1 MSNFKKFLALALA
14 AMMVVGMMVFA
25 PAASAYE
32 PTGEY
37 KDSIAL
43 LNAFDVMLGDGVS
56 FGEKEEVTR
65 WQMALLIARIVTGE
79 TGNAMW
85 EGEKSDYFTDVTA
98 EHFPGAIDFC
108 AELGIIKG
116 VGDNKYDPEAPII
129 YQDALTMIVRL
140 LGYETET
147 TTYPWGYI
155 LESRN
160 IYYSVDDNPEHDVYL
175 GAKIN
180 TGYKT
185 NLLREEVAEL
195 LAVMIYVPVLN
206 AAGKPGANLIT
217 SGLKCEDLG
226 TYTLVATNTAATI
239 GLTKVEEGATLGT
252 GEISK
257 LPAYGKVTFVKYD
270 TEKKAIDKV
279 EVSVANVTKG
289 DLDLNNYLGFTA
301 KLARVK
307 KTIVA
312 KMDSVTVYDAGKFK
326 LDGAKIK
333 IGKTSYATTVYGASE
348 TSVFVDATADD
359 LSLNGRVYLCGK
371 AARFVPYKTVK
382 AVYPIDVA
390 VKKAKGWPAD
400 ATLKLYYVAAS
411 GYQAAV
417 KDVVASIAANAQG
430 KYVQGKVLAP
440 NKVSNGTGA
449 KDSTTAR
456 TALDDFS
463 FRASTSLCTAVDG
476 SIIWGE
482 PFLGNITTVG
492 NASFITVVEHPD
504 IVTGTAKFNG
514 TGDKVV
520 KLGDTEFSVG
530 YAAAGSPVNGWYYS
544 FADIEQ
550 GDIENFFNSDV
561 DYTTVG
567 GYLVSMKK
575 HDGTTTPT
583 DRKPDEYTKTPLV
596 LVINEDGA
604 NVTVNDDD
612 TLTVAALNLAT
623 GAVESVKIDQVN
635 GTRIGRLI
643 NLFGLQLFD
652 AENAGEALLR
662 VLRSNDTVHTNLKNG
677 SKAAYS
683 ILATVA
689 NKTGDVYSVSSTV
702 DKYTQVR
709 LKGEAAELTFKK
721 YATSAI
727 STSTYTQVIYDAA
740 NSTTTEAKYKD
751 AAAKYLTVTADTEIL
766 VIAADQMG
774 TIKGAVPADGSFLK
788 LYTDEAS
795 QFVFELSNNRIVIYN
810 ADKNFAEIT
819 NITKSAAPVVVE
831 GGWYTLT
838 WTTTYVGMQIV
849 KDGDTTY
856 YNYTFDNM
864 YNLTTKKNETVVISA
879 KAYYADPAESFF
891 GACWTDGK
899 KTPLTS
905 KDDAKAMF
913 VAGQAAPFY
922 RPYYISNELGS
933 GAQVSSMISW
943 GLANGYLVGRIDKTT
958 YGDPN
963 TLAIKNL
970 TVTEGDGS
978 YTLTVNPATDKDI
991 DVVVNYSMFVMNQSK
1006 DSGADEFHIVG
1017 VTSTNKGY
1025 NNKAKN
1031 NTLFVSAGEKEIVLY
1046 KLDEK
1051 TGTAEVIVNFVDAL
1065 GASNIGKDISD
1076 ACASAKG

>member
-160 IYYSVDDNPEHDVYL
+160 IYYSVDDNPESDVYL

-226 TYTLVATNTAATI
+226 TYTLVATNTAAI
-239 GLTKVEEGATLGT
+239 GGKSLAKY
-252 GEISK
+252 GE
-257 LPAYGKVTFVKYD
+257 VTFTSANNGQDPADLKVK
-270 TEKKAIDKV
+270 
-279 EVSVANVTKG
+279 VANVTKG

-312 KMDSVTVYDAGKFK
+312 KMDSVTVYDTGEFK

-348 TSVFVDATADD
+348 TSVFVAAEADN

-371 AARFVPYKTVK
+371 AARFVPYNNVK
-382 AVYPIDVA
+382 ALAA
-390 VKKAKGWPAD
+390 VDIKVTTEKKWPANTT
-400 ATLKLYYVAAS
+400 AKLYYEANDGAYSITAKEVLVSLWKPNNS
-411 GYQAAV
+411 GL
-417 KDVVASIAANAQG
+417 KG
-430 KYVQGKVLAP
+430 LFL
-440 NKVSNGTGA
+440 NGTVTNN
-449 KDSTTAR
+449 STAADGGGAR
-456 TALDDFS
+456 TALADVKYIESTS
-463 FRASTSLCTAVDG
+463 FRVTVDG
-476 SIIWGE
+476 SIINGE
-482 PFLGNITTVG
+482 PFLGNLTKVG
-492 NASFITVVEHPD
+492 AVSFVTVVNYPD

-520 KLGDTEFSVG
+520 KLGDTDFSVG
-530 YAAAGSPVNGWYYS
+530 YAATGSAVNGWYTS
-544 FADIEQ
+544 FDDSTSFIALA
-550 GDIENFFNSDV
+550 GSDV
-561 DYTTVG
+561 DYMTVG

-575 HDGTTTPT
+575 HDGTTPT
-583 DRKPDEYTKTPLV
+583 DKKPDEYTKTPLV

-662 VLRSNDTVHTNLKNG
+662 VLGSNDTVHTNLKNG
-677 SKAAYS
+677 SKAACS
-683 ILATVA
+683 VLVTVA
-689 NKTGDVYSVSSTV
+689 NKTDDVYSVSTAV

-709 LKGEAAELTFKK
+709 LKDDAAELTFKK

-727 STSTYTQVIYDAA
+727 STSTYTQLVYDADK
-740 NSTTTEAKYKD
+740 STATEAKYKN

-810 ADKNFAEIT
+810 AAKNFAEIT

-838 WTTTYVGMQIV
+838 WKTTYVGMEIV

-864 YNLTTKKNETVVISA
+864 YNLTTKKTETVVISA
-879 KAYYADPAESFF
+879 AEYYADPAESFF
-891 GACWTDGK
+891 DACWTDGK
-899 KTPLTS
+899 KTPITS
-905 KDDAKAMF
+905 KDDAGKMF
-913 VAGQAAPFY
+913 ANGKAAPFY

-963 TLAIKNL
+963 TLVIKNL
-970 TVTEGDGS
+970 TVTEGNGS
-978 YTLTVNPATDKDI
+978 YTLNVNEATDKDI
-991 DVVVNYSMFVMNQSK
+991 DVVVNYSLFIMNQSTGALYDEIGYLGDAATSIGVSVK
-1006 DSGADEFHIVG
+1006 D
-1017 VTSTNKGY
+1017 
-1025 NNKAKN
+1025 NKAYNGKALAN
-1031 NTLFVSAGEKEIVLY
+1031 KLFVADGEKEIVLY

-1065 GASNIGKDISD
+1065 GASNIGKAIPDV
-1076 ACASAKG
+1076 CASAPAIEP

>member
-160 IYYSVDDNPEHDVYL
+160 IYYSVDDNPESDVYL

-226 TYTLVATNTAATI
+226 TYTLVATNTAAI
-239 GLTKVEEGATLGT
+239 GGKSLAKY
-252 GEISK
+252 GE
-257 LPAYGKVTFVKYD
+257 VTFTSANNGQDPADLKVK
-270 TEKKAIDKV
+270 
-279 EVSVANVTKG
+279 VANVTKG

-312 KMDSVTVYDAGKFK
+312 KMDSVTVYDTGEFK

-348 TSVFVDATADD
+348 TSVFVAAEADN

-371 AARFVPYKTVK
+371 AARFVPYNNVK
-382 AVYPIDVA
+382 ALAA
-390 VKKAKGWPAD
+390 VDIKVTTEKKWPANTT
-400 ATLKLYYVAAS
+400 AKLYYEANDGAYSITAKEVLVSLWKPNNS
-411 GYQAAV
+411 GL
-417 KDVVASIAANAQG
+417 KG
-430 KYVQGKVLAP
+430 LFL
-440 NKVSNGTGA
+440 NGTVTNN
-449 KDSTTAR
+449 STAADGGGAR
-456 TALDDFS
+456 TALADVKYIESTS
-463 FRASTSLCTAVDG
+463 FRVTVDG
-476 SIIWGE
+476 SIINGE
-482 PFLGNITTVG
+482 PFLGNLTKVG
-492 NASFITVVEHPD
+492 AVSFVTVVNYPD

-520 KLGDTEFSVG
+520 KLGDTDFSVG
-530 YAAAGSPVNGWYYS
+530 YAATGSAVNGWYTS
-544 FADIEQ
+544 
-550 GDIENFFNSDV
+550 SDV
-561 DYTTVG
+561 DYMTVG

-575 HDGTTTPT
+575 HDGTTPT
-583 DRKPDEYTKTPLV
+583 DKKPDEYTKTPLV

-662 VLRSNDTVHTNLKNG
+662 VLGSNDTVHTNLKNG
-677 SKAAYS
+677 SKAACS
-683 ILATVA
+683 VLVTVA
-689 NKTGDVYSVSSTV
+689 NKTDDVYSVSTAV

-709 LKGEAAELTFKK
+709 LKDDAAELTFKK

-727 STSTYTQVIYDAA
+727 STSTYTQLVYDADK
-740 NSTTTEAKYKD
+740 STATEAKYKN

-810 ADKNFAEIT
+810 AAKNFAEIT

-838 WTTTYVGMQIV
+838 WKTTYVGMEIV

-864 YNLTTKKNETVVISA
+864 YNLTTKKTETVVISA
-879 KAYYADPAESFF
+879 AEYYADPAESFF
-891 GACWTDGK
+891 DACWTDGK
-899 KTPLTS
+899 KTPITS
-905 KDDAKAMF
+905 KDDAGKMF
-913 VAGQAAPFY
+913 ANGKAAPFY

-963 TLAIKNL
+963 TLVIKNL
-970 TVTEGDGS
+970 TVTEGNGS
-978 YTLTVNPATDKDI
+978 YTLNVNEATDKDI
-991 DVVVNYSMFVMNQSK
+991 DVVVNYSLFIMNQSTGALYDEIGYLGDAATSIGVSVK
-1006 DSGADEFHIVG
+1006 D
-1017 VTSTNKGY
+1017 
-1025 NNKAKN
+1025 NKAYNGKALAN
-1031 NTLFVSAGEKEIVLY
+1031 KLFVADGEKEIVLY

-1065 GASNIGKDISD
+1065 GASNIGKAIPDV
-1076 ACASAKG
+1076 CASAPAIEP

>member
-160 IYYSVDDNPEHDVYL
+160 IYYSVDDNPESDVYL

-226 TYTLVATNTAATI
+226 TYTLVATNTAAIDSRESKDLAKYGEVIFTNANN
-239 GLTKVEEGATLGT
+239 GQDPADLT
-252 GEISK
+252 
-257 LPAYGKVTFVKYD
+257 VK
-270 TEKKAIDKV
+270 
-279 EVSVANVTKG
+279 VANVTKG

-312 KMDSVTVYDAGKFK
+312 KMDSVTVYDAGEFK

-348 TSVFVDATADD
+348 TSVFVAAEADD

-371 AARFVPYKTVK
+371 AARFVPYNNVK
-382 AVYPIDVA
+382 ALAA
-390 VKKAKGWPAD
+390 VDIKVTTEKKWPANTT
-400 ATLKLYYVAAS
+400 AKLYYEANDGAYSITAKEVLVSLWKPNNS
-411 GYQAAV
+411 GL
-417 KDVVASIAANAQG
+417 KG
-430 KYVQGKVLAP
+430 LFL
-440 NKVSNGTGA
+440 NGTVTNN
-449 KDSTTAR
+449 STAADGGGAR
-456 TALDDFS
+456 TALADVKYIESTS
-463 FRASTSLCTAVDG
+463 FRVTVDG
-476 SIIWGE
+476 SIINGE
-482 PFLGNITTVG
+482 PFLGNLTKVG
-492 NASFITVVEHPD
+492 AVSFVTVVNYPD

-520 KLGDTEFSVG
+520 KLGDTDFSVG
-530 YAAAGSPVNGWYYS
+530 YAATGSAVNGWYTS
-544 FADIEQ
+544 FDDSTSFIALA
-550 GDIENFFNSDV
+550 GSDV
-561 DYTTVG
+561 DYMTVG

-575 HDGTTTPT
+575 HDGTTPT
-583 DRKPDEYTKTPLV
+583 DKKPDEYTKTPLV

-662 VLRSNDTVHTNLKNG
+662 VLGSNDTVHTNLKNG
-677 SKAAYS
+677 SKAACS
-683 ILATVA
+683 VLVTVA
-689 NKTGDVYSVSSTV
+689 NKTDDVYSVSTAV

-709 LKGEAAELTFKK
+709 LKDDAAELTFKK

-727 STSTYTQVIYDAA
+727 STGTYTQVVYDADK
-740 NSTTTEAKYKD
+740 STATEAKYKN

-810 ADKNFAEIT
+810 ASKNFAEIT
-819 NITKSAAPVVVE
+819 DITKSAAPVVVE

-838 WTTTYVGMQIV
+838 WKTTYVGMEIV
-849 KDGDTTY
+849 KDGDATY

-879 KAYYADPAESFF
+879 AEYYADPAESFF
-891 GACWTDGK
+891 DACWTDGK

-913 VAGQAAPFY
+913 VAGKAAPFY

-963 TLAIKNL
+963 TLVIKNL

-978 YTLTVNPATDKDI
+978 YTLAENTATDKDI
-991 DVVVNYSMFVMNQSK
+991 DVVVNYSMFVMNQSQG
-1006 DSGADEFHIVG
+1006 SSADEFHIVG
-1017 VTSTNKGY
+1017 VTSTNSGY
-1025 NNKAKN
+1025 NGKALK

-1065 GASNIGKDISD
+1065 GASNIGKAIPDV
-1076 ACASAKG
+1076 CASAPAIEP

>member
-160 IYYSVDDNPEHDVYL
+160 ISYDPTPDNTQDVDNDVYL

-226 TYTLVATNTAATI
+226 TYTLVATNTAAIDSRESKDLAKYGEVIFTNANN
-239 GLTKVEEGATLGT
+239 GQDPADLT
-252 GEISK
+252 
-257 LPAYGKVTFVKYD
+257 VK
-270 TEKKAIDKV
+270 
-279 EVSVANVTKG
+279 VANVTKG

-312 KMDSVTVYDAGKFK
+312 KMDSVTVYDAGEFK

-348 TSVFVDATADD
+348 TSVFVAAEADD

-371 AARFVPYKTVK
+371 AARFVPYNNVK
-382 AVYPIDVA
+382 ALAA
-390 VKKAKGWPAD
+390 VDIKVTTEKKWPANTT
-400 ATLKLYYVAAS
+400 AKLYYEAKDGAYSITAKEVLVSLWKPNNS
-411 GYQAAV
+411 GL
-417 KDVVASIAANAQG
+417 KG
-430 KYVQGKVLAP
+430 LFL
-440 NKVSNGTGA
+440 NGTVTNN
-449 KDSTTAR
+449 STAADGGGAR
-456 TALDDFS
+456 TALADVKYIESTS
-463 FRASTSLCTAVDG
+463 FRVTVDG
-476 SIIWGE
+476 SIINGE
-482 PFLGNITTVG
+482 PFLGNLTKVG
-492 NASFITVVEHPD
+492 AVSFVTVVNYPD

-520 KLGDTEFSVG
+520 KLGDTDFSVG
-530 YAAAGSPVNGWYYS
+530 YAATGSAVNGWYTS
-544 FADIEQ
+544 FDDSTSFIALA
-550 GDIENFFNSDV
+550 GSDV
-561 DYTTVG
+561 DYMTVG

-575 HDGTTTPT
+575 HDGTTPT
-583 DRKPDEYTKTPLV
+583 DKKPDEYTKTPLV

-662 VLRSNDTVHTNLKNG
+662 VLGSNDTVHTNLKNG
-677 SKAAYS
+677 SKAACS
-683 ILATVA
+683 VLVTVA
-689 NKTGDVYSVSSTV
+689 NKTDDVYSVSTAV

-709 LKGEAAELTFKK
+709 LKDDAAELTFKK

-727 STSTYTQVIYDAA
+727 STGTYTQVVYDADK
-740 NSTTTEAKYKD
+740 STATDAKYKD

-774 TIKGAVPADGSFLK
+774 TIKGAVPADGSFLN

-810 ADKNFAEIT
+810 ASKNFAEIT
-819 NITKSAAPVVVE
+819 DITKSAAPVVVE

-838 WTTTYVGMQIV
+838 WKTTYVGMEIV
-849 KDGDTTY
+849 KDGDATY

-864 YNLTTKKNETVVISA
+864 YNLPTKKNETVVISA
-879 KAYYADPAESFF
+879 AEYYADPAESCFV
-891 GACWTDGK
+891 ACWTDGK

-913 VAGQAAPFY
+913 VAGKAAPFY

-963 TLAIKNL
+963 TLVIKNL

-978 YTLTVNPATDKDI
+978 YTLAENTATDKDI
-991 DVVVNYSMFVMNQSK
+991 DVVVNYSMFVMNQSQG
-1006 DSGADEFHIVG
+1006 SSADEFHIVG
-1017 VTSTNKGY
+1017 VTSTNSGY
-1025 NNKAKN
+1025 NGKALK

-1065 GASNIGKDISD
+1065 GASNIGKAIPDV
-1076 ACASAKG
+1076 CASAPAIEP

>member
-1 MSNFKKFLALALA
+1 
-14 AMMVVGMMVFA
+14 
-25 PAASAYE
+25 
-32 PTGEY
+32 
-37 KDSIAL
+37 
-43 LNAFDVMLGDGVS
+43 
-56 FGEKEEVTR
+56 
-65 WQMALLIARIVTGE
+65 
-79 TGNAMW
+79 
-85 EGEKSDYFTDVTA
+85 
-98 EHFPGAIDFC
+98 
-108 AELGIIKG
+108 
-116 VGDNKYDPEAPII
+116 
-129 YQDALTMIVRL
+129 MIVRL

-160 IYYSVDDNPEHDVYL
+160 IYYSVDDNPESDVYL

-226 TYTLVATNTAATI
+226 TYTLVATNTAAIDSRESKDLAKYGEVIFTNANN
-239 GLTKVEEGATLGT
+239 GQDPADLT
-252 GEISK
+252 
-257 LPAYGKVTFVKYD
+257 VK
-270 TEKKAIDKV
+270 
-279 EVSVANVTKG
+279 VANVTKG

-312 KMDSVTVYDAGKFK
+312 KMDSVTVYDAGEFK

-348 TSVFVDATADD
+348 TSVFVAAEADD

-371 AARFVPYKTVK
+371 AARFVPYNNVK
-382 AVYPIDVA
+382 ALAA
-390 VKKAKGWPAD
+390 VDIKVTTEKKWPANTT
-400 ATLKLYYVAAS
+400 AKLYYEANDGAYSITAKEVLVSLWKPNNS
-411 GYQAAV
+411 GL
-417 KDVVASIAANAQG
+417 KG
-430 KYVQGKVLAP
+430 LFL
-440 NKVSNGTGA
+440 NGTVTNN
-449 KDSTTAR
+449 STAADGGGAR
-456 TALDDFS
+456 TALADVKYIESTS
-463 FRASTSLCTAVDG
+463 FRVTVDG
-476 SIIWGE
+476 SIINGE
-482 PFLGNITTVG
+482 PFLGNLTKVG
-492 NASFITVVEHPD
+492 AVSFVTVVNYPD

-520 KLGDTEFSVG
+520 KLGDTDFSVG
-530 YAAAGSPVNGWYYS
+530 YAATGSAVNGWYTS
-544 FADIEQ
+544 FDDSTSFIALA
-550 GDIENFFNSDV
+550 GSDV
-561 DYTTVG
+561 DYMTVG

-575 HDGTTTPT
+575 HDGTTPT
-583 DRKPDEYTKTPLV
+583 DKKPDEYTKTPLV

-662 VLRSNDTVHTNLKNG
+662 VLGSNDTVHTNLKNG
-677 SKAAYS
+677 SKAACS
-683 ILATVA
+683 VLVTVA
-689 NKTGDVYSVSSTV
+689 NKTDDVYSVSTAV

-709 LKGEAAELTFKK
+709 LKDDAAELTFKK

-727 STSTYTQVIYDAA
+727 STGTYTQVVYDADK
-740 NSTTTEAKYKD
+740 STATEAKYKN

-810 ADKNFAEIT
+810 ASKNFAEIT
-819 NITKSAAPVVVE
+819 DITKSAAPVVVE

-838 WTTTYVGMQIV
+838 WKTTYVGMEIV
-849 KDGDTTY
+849 KDGDATY

-879 KAYYADPAESFF
+879 AEYYADPAESFF
-891 GACWTDGK
+891 DACWTDGK

-913 VAGQAAPFY
+913 VAGKAAPFY

-963 TLAIKNL
+963 TLVIKNL

-978 YTLTVNPATDKDI
+978 YTLAENTATDKDI
-991 DVVVNYSMFVMNQSK
+991 DVVVNYSMFVMNQSQG
-1006 DSGADEFHIVG
+1006 SSADEFHIVG
-1017 VTSTNKGY
+1017 VTSTNSGY
-1025 NNKAKN
+1025 NGKALK

-1065 GASNIGKDISD
+1065 GASNIGKAIPDV
-1076 ACASAKG
+1076 CASAPAIEP

>member
-160 IYYSVDDNPEHDVYL
+160 IYYSVDDNPENDVYL

-206 AAGKPGANLIT
+206 AAGKPGAALIT

-226 TYTLVATNTAATI
+226 TYTLVATNTAAI
-239 GLTKVEEGATLGT
+239 GSKDLAKY
-252 GEISK
+252 GE
-257 LPAYGKVTFVKYD
+257 VTFTNANNGQDPADLTVK
-270 TEKKAIDKV
+270 
-279 EVSVANVTKG
+279 VANVTKG

-312 KMDSVTVYDAGKFK
+312 KMDSVTVYDAGDFK
-326 LDGAKIK
+326 VDGDKIK

-348 TSVFVDATADD
+348 TNVFVAAEAED
-359 LSLNGRVYLCGK
+359 LSANGRVYLCGK
-371 AARFVPYKTVK
+371 AARFVPYNNVK
-382 AVYPIDVA
+382 ALAA
-390 VKKAKGWPAD
+390 VDIKVTTANKWPANTT
-400 ATLKLYYVAAS
+400 AKLYYEANDGAYSITAKEVLVSLWKPNNS
-411 GYQAAV
+411 GL
-417 KDVVASIAANAQG
+417 KG
-430 KYVQGKVLAP
+430 LFL
-440 NKVSNGTGA
+440 NGTVTNN
-449 KDSTTAR
+449 STAADGGGAR
-456 TALDDFS
+456 TALADVKYIESTS
-463 FRASTSLCTAVDG
+463 FRVTVDG
-476 SIIWGE
+476 SIINGE
-482 PFLGNITTVG
+482 PFLGNLTKVG
-492 NASFITVVEHPD
+492 AVSFVTVVNYPD

-520 KLGDTEFSVG
+520 KLGDTDFSVG
-530 YAAAGSPVNGWYYS
+530 YAATGSAVNGWYTS
-544 FADIEQ
+544 FDDSTSFISLA
-550 GDIENFFNSDV
+550 GSDV
-561 DYTTVG
+561 DYMTVG

-575 HDGTTTPT
+575 HDGTTPT
-583 DRKPDEYTKTPLV
+583 DKKPDEYTKTPLV

-623 GAVESVKIDQVN
+623 GAVETVKIDQVD
-635 GTRIGRLI
+635 GARIGRLI
-643 NLFGLQLFD
+643 NLFGLQG
-652 AENAGEALLR
+652 AENAGEVLLNF
-662 VLRSNDTVHTNLKNG
+662 LGFYGSNDAAAVHTNLKNG

-683 ILATVA
+683 VLVTVA

-709 LKGEAAELTFKK
+709 LKGEAAELIFKK

-740 NSTTTEAKYKD
+740 NSTTTVAKYKD

-766 VIAADQMG
+766 VIAKDQMG

-810 ADKNFAEIT
+810 AAKNFAEIT

-838 WTTTYVGMQIV
+838 WKTTYVGMEIV
-849 KDGDTTY
+849 KDGDATY

-864 YNLTTKKNETVVISA
+864 YNLTTKKTETVVISA
-879 KAYYADPAESFF
+879 AEYYADPAESFF
-891 GACWTDGK
+891 DACWTDGK
-899 KTPLTS
+899 KTPITS

-913 VAGQAAPFY
+913 ANGKAAPFY

-963 TLAIKNL
+963 TLVIKNL

-978 YTLTVNPATDKDI
+978 YTLNVNEATDKDI
-991 DVVVNYSMFVMNQSK
+991 DVVVNYSLFIMNQSTGALYDEIGYLGDAATSIGVSVK
-1006 DSGADEFHIVG
+1006 D
-1017 VTSTNKGY
+1017 
-1025 NNKAKN
+1025 NKAYNGKALAN
-1031 NTLFVSAGEKEIVLY
+1031 KLFVADGEKEIVLY

-1065 GASNIGKDISD
+1065 GASNIGKAIPD
-1076 ACASAKG
+1076 ACASAPAIEP